1 MSNIAF
7 LFLPLAFSSLPA
19 VLPFVSPSSQ
29 VGKEPGDSDASTGLT
44 SKTCSGEKARENRTS
59 CQEEIFQPLNKM
71 VNQYKQNVTAD
82 KERIGGLVGLR
93 RPSHRPVRSPFEWER
108 RVDHAQ
114 EAKECSGHFPV
125 LVQVSQVQV
134 DHDRSQ
140 LDFVGQEL
148 VFEFPARGSAATH
161 REPLS
166 GINNSPNDTNLCL
179 TTRS

>member
-1 MSNIAF
+1 
-7 LFLPLAFSSLPA
+7 
-19 VLPFVSPSSQ
+19 
-29 VGKEPGDSDASTGLT
+29 
-44 SKTCSGEKARENRTS
+44 
-59 CQEEIFQPLNKM
+59 M

-166 GINNSPNDTNLCL
+166 GINNSPNEYQPLFNYSVLMSCL
-179 TTRS
+179 KLPPLSLPTRGGGIRTRTLPEL